1 MSKKAAAVIII
12 QACLIVILLWLLVIF
27 SKDEF
32 EAFNEEEEI
41 ESPQR
46 VHTEN
51 GISTILLSVETQLQS
66 DIRTESLNQTK
77 YQPSLEGLGS
87 VLSLEGL
94 LNLRMQYMNTLG
106 ELAAAKASLS
116 NSQNDYERLVLLNQ
130 HDRNVSD
137 RMLIAAEALYKGDLA
152 RVQAHEAAL
161 DNLRH
166 TARQQWG
173 DRLGLGALESQP
185 APVIKALL
193 EYEQVLL
200 RIVLPA
206 QQAQPAAMLHV
217 TPVGSGFIPIAAQ
230 LLTSSPQADPL
241 LQGKTYF
248 YTAPAENLRAGM
260 RLNTQ
265 YLDTPSTASGVIV
278 PYNAAIWYGG
288 KAWVYHRYDME
299 KFVRE
304 PITTD
309 MESSNGWFI
318 PEENASGLKPGDA
331 IVTNGAQLLLSEE
344 LKYQIT
350 NENDD

>member
-1 MSKKAAAVIII
+1 MNKKAAAVIIV

-46 VHTEN
+46 VHTES
-51 GISTILLSVETQLQS
+51 GISTIILSAETQLQS
-66 DIRTESLNQTK
+66 DIRTESLTQTK
-77 YQPSLEGLGS
+77 YQPSLEGLGA
-87 VLSLEGL
+87 VVSLEGL

-106 ELAAAKASLS
+106 ELAAAKASLN

-137 RMLIAAEALYKGDLA
+137 RVLIAAEALYKGDIA
-152 RVQAHEAAL
+152 KVQTHEATL

-166 TARQQWG
+166 TSLQQWG
-173 DRLGLGALESQP
+173 ERLGLGALESQP

-193 EYEQVLL
+193 EYKQVLL
-200 RIVLPA
+200 RITLPT
-206 QQAQPAAMLHV
+206 QQTQPAAILHI
-217 TPVGSGFIPIAAQ
+217 TPVGSGLTPIAAQ
-230 LLTSSPQADPL
+230 LLASSPQADPL

-265 YLDTPSTASGVIV
+265 YLDSANTASGVIV
-278 PYNAAIWYGG
+278 PHNAVIWYGG

-304 PITTD
+304 PIHTD

-318 PEENASGLKPGDA
+318 PEENASGLKSGDA

>member
-1 MSKKAAAVIII
+1 MSKKATAVIII

-46 VHTEN
+46 IHTES
-51 GISTILLSVETQLQS
+51 GISTIILSAETQVQS
-66 DIRTESLNQTK
+66 DIRTESLSLAK

-106 ELAAAKASLS
+106 ELAAAKAALN
-116 NSQNDYERLVLLNQ
+116 NSQNDYERLILLNQ
-130 HDRNVSD
+130 HDRNISD
-137 RMLIAAEALYKGDLA
+137 RMLVAAVALYKGDLA
-152 RVQAHEAAL
+152 RAQAHEAAR

-193 EYEQVLL
+193 EYKQALL
-200 RIVLPA
+200 RIVLPS
-206 QQAQPAAMLHV
+206 QQAQPAAKLHV
-217 TPVGSGFIPIAAQ
+217 TPAGSSLTPIDAQ

-265 YLDTPSTASGVIV
+265 YLDTANTASGVIV
-278 PYNAAIWYGG
+278 PHNAVIWYGG
-288 KAWVYHRYDME
+288 KAWIYHRYDME

-304 PITTD
+304 PINTD
-309 MESSNGWFI
+309 MESGNGWFVQ
-318 PEENASGLKPGDA
+318 EGNVSNLKPGDA
-331 IVTNGAQLLLSEE
+331 IVTHGAQLLLSEE